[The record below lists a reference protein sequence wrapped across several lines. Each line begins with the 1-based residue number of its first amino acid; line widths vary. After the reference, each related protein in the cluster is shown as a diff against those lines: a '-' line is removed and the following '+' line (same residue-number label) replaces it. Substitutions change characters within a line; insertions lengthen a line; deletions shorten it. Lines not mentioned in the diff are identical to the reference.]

1 MTGVNIMTPKQ
12 ISLVQAHW
20 QSIQEHLS
28 QLNALFYQHLFN
40 AQPAFKTAL
49 INKAKADKH
58 SVITMLAAEIPNL
71 IAVKKRQTKTE
82 IENTNCELLSL
93 QESVVQAFIDALIE
107 FNKDNFPF
115 ALKRAWTAIIQ
126 HLTKQFIESTLPKQL
141 FEHIQ
146 STGNLTTMSQS
157 NDVLEANNNDVQF
170 AEMLAKMDAINKVQA
185 IIEFNMDGTII
196 TANDNFLQ
204 TVGYSLKEIQ
214 GQHHSMFVE
223 PGFENSDE
231 YKVFWHSLNN
241 GDFESKEY
249 KRIGK
254 GGKEVWIQASYNP
267 ILDNEGKPIKVVKF
281 ATDVTEQK
289 LRNANYKGQINAIGK
304 SQAVIEFNMDGTIIT
319 ANDNF
324 LDTLG
329 YTLEEIQGQHHS
341 MFVEPEF
348 KVSAEYKLFWD
359 SLNRGEFESKE
370 YKRLGKNGK
379 EIWIRASYNP
389 ILDLNGKPMKVVKFA
404 SDVTKQKLRN
414 ANFSGQINAIGKSQ
428 AVIEFNMDG
437 TIITAN
443 DNFLDAVGYTLE
455 EIQGQHHSM
464 FVEPEFK
471 VSAEYKTFWDNL
483 NRGEHEAKEYKRL
496 GKGGKEIWI
505 RASYNPIFDLNGKPM
520 KVVKFASNVTEQK
533 LRNADF
539 SGQISAIGKS
549 QAVIEFNMDGTIITA
564 NDNFLTA
571 VGYTLAEI
579 KGQHHS
585 IFVEPSYKTSLDYQ
599 QFWDKLNRG
608 EYDSNEY
615 RRIGKG
621 GKEVWIQASYN
632 PILDLNGKSFKVVK
646 YATDITARKHA
657 ISEIKETLITMA
669 QGDLSQGI
677 ETDLVG
683 EFSIIGDSIN
693 DFMGVLNEMVGDIRN
708 ASTNVFDS
716 SREIAQGNNELSH
729 RTESQASSLEETAS
743 AMEELTSTVQ
753 QNAENATEAS
763 KLSSSVMDKA
773 SNGGEVV
780 RNAISAMSDIN
791 KSSKKIADII
801 SVIDEIA
808 FQTNLLALN
817 AAVEAAR
824 AGEQGRG
831 FAVVAA
837 EVRNL
842 AGRSA
847 GAAKE
852 IKGLIND
859 SVEAVGQG
867 TKLVDET
874 GKTFTEL
881 ASAIEEVGKMIADID
896 SAGKEQSAGI
906 GEVSA
911 AVSQMDEMTQQNAAL
926 VEEAAAS
933 SKSMEEQAQV
943 LLEQIAFF
951 TQEEPAETK
960 PMRRHSRVTN
970 SNDRSHRSKPRLSAV
985 EETSRPVLKKR
996 LSNNIVNSDQEWEE
1010 F

>member
-1 MTGVNIMTPKQ
+1 MTPKQ
-12 ISLVQAHW
+12 IGLVQAHW
-20 QSIQEHLS
+20 QSLQSNLS
-28 QLNALFYQHLFN
+28 QLNAMFYQQLFK
-40 AQPAFKTAL
+40 AQPSFKTAL
-49 INKAKADKH
+49 IERAKVDKH
-58 SVITMLAAEIPNL
+58 SVIEMLAVEIPYL
-71 IAVKKRQTKTE
+71 IATKKRDKLE
-82 IENTNCELLSL
+82 VDDASYEWLSL
-93 QESVVQAFIDALIE
+93 KESAIQALIDALIE
-107 FNKDNFPF
+107 LNKENFPF
-115 ALKRAWTAIIQ
+115 ALKRAWTNVIHHIA
-126 HLTKQFIESTLPKQL
+126 KQLIKSVLPEQL

-146 STGNLTTMSQS
+146 STGNLMTMSQS
-157 NDVLEANNNDVQF
+157 NEVLETQNSDLQF
-170 AEMLAKMDAINKVQA
+170 ADMLAQINAINKVQA

-196 TANDNFLQ
+196 TANDNFLK
-204 TVGYSLKEIQ
+204 TLGYTLEEVQ
-214 GQHHSMFVE
+214 GCHHSMFVE
-223 PGFENSDE
+223 PGYETSDE
-231 YKVFWHSLNN
+231 YKVFWQSLNN

-267 ILDNEGKPIKVVKF
+267 ILDENGQVVKVIKF
-281 ATDVTEQK
+281 ATDVTKQK
-289 LRNANYKGQINAIGK
+289 LINANYEGQIDAIGK

-324 LDTLG
+324 LTTVG
-329 YTLEEIQGQHHS
+329 YTLGEIQGQHHS

-359 SLNRGEFESKE
+359 SLNRGEYESKE
-370 YKRLGKNGK
+370 YKRLGKGGK
-379 EIWIRASYNP
+379 EIWIQASYNPIFDLNGKPMKVVKFATDVTEQKLRNANFSGQIDAIDKSQAVIEFNMDGTIITANANFLATVGYTLDEIQGQHHSMFVEPEFKASTEYKSFWESLNRGEHEAKEYKRLGKGGKEIWIQASYNP

-404 SDVTKQKLRN
+404 SNVTERKLQN
-414 ANFSGQINAIGKSQ
+414 ADFSGQINAIGKSQ

-443 DNFLDAVGYTLE
+443 DNFLSAVGY
-455 EIQGQHHSM
+455 S
-464 FVEPEFK
+464 
-471 VSAEYKTFWDNL
+471 
-483 NRGEHEAKEYKRL
+483 
-496 GKGGKEIWI
+496 
-505 RASYNPIFDLNGKPM
+505 
-520 KVVKFASNVTEQK
+520 
-533 LRNADF
+533 
-539 SGQISAIGKS
+539 
-549 QAVIEFNMDGTIITA
+549 
-564 NDNFLTA
+564 
-571 VGYTLAEI
+571 LAEI

-585 IFVEPSYKTSLDYQ
+585 IFVEPEYKSSLDYQ
-599 QFWDKLNRG
+599 QFWEKLNRG

-615 RRIGKG
+615 KRIGKG

-632 PILDLNGKSFKVVK
+632 PILDLNGNTFKVVK

-657 ISEIKETLITMA
+657 ISEIKETLITMS
-669 QGDLSQGI
+669 QGDLSKGI

-693 DFMGVLNEMVGDIRN
+693 DFMGVLNEMVSDIRN

-763 KLSSSVMDKA
+763 KLSSTVIDKA

-780 RNAISAMSDIN
+780 QNAISAMSDIN

-842 AGRSA
+842 AQRSA

-881 ASAIEEVGKMIADID
+881 AAAIEEVGKMIGDID
-896 SAGKEQSAGI
+896 NAGKEQSAGI

-933 SKSMEEQAQV
+933 SKSMEEQAQL

-951 TQEEPAETK
+951 TQETVEERTPIKHQSRAINGGSINKRPK
-960 PMRRHSRVTN
+960 P
-970 SNDRSHRSKPRLSAV
+970 KLSAV
-985 EETSRPVLKKR
+985 EETPRPIFKERAKANL
-996 LSNNIVNSDQEWEE
+996 VNSDQEWEE

>member
-1 MTGVNIMTPKQ
+1 MTPKQ
-12 ISLVQAHW
+12 IGLVQVHW
-20 QSIQEHLS
+20 QSLQNNLS
-28 QLNALFYQHLFN
+28 PLNAIFYQQLFK
-40 AQPAFKTAL
+40 AQPSFKTAL
-49 INKAKADKH
+49 IDRAKVDKY
-58 SVITMLAAEIPNL
+58 SVIEMLAAEIPHL
-71 IAVKKRQTKTE
+71 IAKKTLKKSMVNEVECQW
-82 IENTNCELLSL
+82 LSL
-93 QESVVQAFIDALIE
+93 QESATQALIDALIE
-107 FNKDNFPF
+107 LNKDSFPF
-115 ALKRAWTAIIQ
+115 ALKRAWTNVIQ
-126 HLTKQFIESTLPKQL
+126 HLAKQLIESALPKQL
-141 FEHIQ
+141 FEDIQ
-146 STGNLTTMSQS
+146 STGNFTTMSQS
-157 NDVLEANNNDVQF
+157 NEVLETQNSDLQLAD
-170 AEMLAKMDAINKVQA
+170 MLAQINAINKVQA

-196 TANDNFLQ
+196 TANDNFLK
-204 TVGYSLKEIQ
+204 TMGYSLEEVQ
-214 GQHHSMFVE
+214 GRHHSMFVE
-223 PGFENSDE
+223 PGYETSDE
-231 YKVFWHSLNN
+231 YKVFWQNLNN

-254 GGKEVWIQASYNP
+254 GGKEIWIQASYNP
-267 ILDNEGKPIKVVKF
+267 ILDEKGQAIKVIKF
-281 ATDVTEQK
+281 ATDVTKQK
-289 LRNANYKGQINAIGK
+289 LINANYQGQIDAIGK

-324 LDTLG
+324 LSTVG
-329 YTLEEIQGQHHS
+329 YTLAEIQGQHHS
-341 MFVEPEF
+341 MFVEPEL
-348 KVSAEYKLFWD
+348 KVSAEYKLFWESLNRGEYESKEYKRLGKGGKEIWIQASYNPIFDLNGKAMKVVKFAVDVTEQKLRNANFSGQIDAIDKSQAVIEFNMDGTIITANDNFLSTVGYTLAEIQGQHHSMFVEPELKASAEYKLFWD
-359 SLNRGEFESKE
+359 SLNRGEHDAKE
-370 YKRLGKNGK
+370 YKRIGKGGK
-379 EIWIRASYNP
+379 EIWIQASYNP

-404 SDVTKQKLRN
+404 SNVTEQKLQS
-414 ANFSGQINAIGKSQ
+414 ADFSGQINAIGKSQ

-443 DNFLDAVGYTLE
+443 DNFL
-455 EIQGQHHSM
+455 S
-464 FVEPEFK
+464 
-471 VSAEYKTFWDNL
+471 
-483 NRGEHEAKEYKRL
+483 
-496 GKGGKEIWI
+496 
-505 RASYNPIFDLNGKPM
+505 
-520 KVVKFASNVTEQK
+520 
-533 LRNADF
+533 
-539 SGQISAIGKS
+539 
-549 QAVIEFNMDGTIITA
+549 
-564 NDNFLTA
+564 A

-585 IFVEPSYKTSLDYQ
+585 IFVEPEYKSSLDYQ

-615 RRIGKG
+615 KRLGKG

-632 PILDLNGKSFKVVK
+632 PILDLNGKTFKVVK

-657 ISEIKETLITMA
+657 ISEIKDTLITMA

-693 DFMGVLNEMVGDIRN
+693 DFMSVLNEMVTDIRN

-763 KLSSSVMDKA
+763 KLSSTVIDKA

-842 AGRSA
+842 AQRSA

-881 ASAIEEVGKMIADID
+881 ASAIEEVGKMIGDID

-951 TQEEPAETK
+951 NQETVEERAPKRSQTRIVNRGNTK
-960 PMRRHSRVTN
+960 QRP
-970 SNDRSHRSKPRLSAV
+970 KPRLSAV
-985 EETSRPVLKKR
+985 EETSRPIFEERAKANL
-996 LSNNIVNSDQEWEE
+996 VNSDQEWEE

>member
-1 MTGVNIMTPKQ
+1 MTPKQ
-12 ISLVQAHW
+12 ITLVQAHW
-20 QSIQEHLS
+20 ESLQEDLS
-28 QLNALFYQHLFN
+28 QLNAIFYQHLFK
-40 AQPAFKTAL
+40 AQPSFKATL
-49 INKAKADKH
+49 INKAKANKY
-58 SVITMLAAEIPNL
+58 SVIEMLSIEIPNL
-71 IAVKKRQTKTE
+71 TAIKKRKE
-82 IENTNCELLSL
+82 KASVEGENLELLSL
-93 QESVVQAFIDALIE
+93 QESVLQAFIDALIE
-107 FNKDNFPF
+107 FNKDSFPF
-115 ALKRAWTAIIQ
+115 ALKRAWTAVIQ
-126 HLTKQFIESTLPKQL
+126 HLTPQLIESTLPQQL

-157 NDVLEANNNDVQF
+157 NDILAAQDNAVQF
-170 AEMLAKMDAINKVQA
+170 ADMLAKINAINKVQA

-204 TVGYSLKEIQ
+204 TLGYSLAEIQ

-223 PGFENSDE
+223 PSYAISDE
-231 YKVFWHSLNN
+231 YKIFWQDLNN
-241 GDFESKEY
+241 GKFESKEY
-249 KRIGK
+249 KRLGK
-254 GGKEVWIQASYNP
+254 AGKEVWIQASYNP
-267 ILDNEGKPIKVVKF
+267 ILNEDGEPVKVIKF

-289 LRNANYKGQINAIGK
+289 LRNANFSGQIDAIGK

-324 LDTLG
+324 LNTVG

-359 SLNRGEFESKE
+359 SLNRGEHEAKE

-379 EIWIRASYNP
+379 EIWIQASYNP
-389 ILDLNGKPMKVVKFA
+389 IMDLNGKPMKVVKFA
-404 SDVTKQKLRN
+404 ADVTEQKLLN
-414 ANFSGQINAIGKSQ
+414 ANFSGQIDAIGKSQ

-443 DNFLDAVGYTLE
+443 DNFLNTVGYTLE

-471 VSAEYKTFWDNL
+471 VSAEYKLFWDSL
-483 NRGEHEAKEYKRL
+483 NRGEYEAKEYKRL
-496 GKGGKEIWI
+496 GKDGKEIWI
-505 RASYNPIFDLNGKPM
+505 QASYNPIMDLNGKPM
-520 KVVKFASNVTEQK
+520 KVVKFAADVTEQK
-533 LRNADF
+533 LLNADF
-539 SGQISAIGKS
+539 SGQIDAIGKS

-564 NDNFLTA
+564 NDNFLSA
-571 VGYTLAEI
+571 VGYSLPEI
-579 KGQHHS
+579 RGQHHS
-585 IFVEPSYKTSLDYQ
+585 IFVEPEFKNSLDYQ

-621 GKEVWIQASYN
+621 GREVWIQASYN

-657 ISEIKETLITMA
+657 IAKIKETLITMA
-669 QGDLSQGI
+669 QGDLSRGI

-693 DFMGVLNEMVGDIRN
+693 DFMGVLNEMVSDIRD

-716 SREIAQGNNELSH
+716 AREIAQGNNELSH

-763 KLSSSVMDKA
+763 KLSSSVMTRA

-842 AGRSA
+842 AQRSA

-881 ASAIEEVGKMIADID
+881 ASAIEEVGNMIGDID
-896 SAGKEQSAGI
+896 SAGKEQSVGI

-951 TQEEPAETK
+951 TQEEPAESK
-960 PMRRHSRVTN
+960 PTRRHSRTVNRDDT
-970 SNDRSHRSKPRLSAV
+970 SHRPKPRLSAV
-985 EETSRPVLKKR
+985 EERSRPVFKERPKGNL
-996 LSNNIVNSDQEWEE
+996 VNSDHEWEE